1 MSIVL
6 SLAAF
11 ALGEA
16 IEHRVTLAHRG
27 AEVAAT
33 YRARV
38 AIDTRTRGAHVPN
51 RPSPQICRWTAAV
64 TVERALDGAAGSERP
79 VGSDH
84 SLSGSHPGSCETARP
99 AIEAEV
105 ARRTPAV
112 RDHLIAAAEADRA
125 TLLAELDALRP
136 NG

>member
-1 MSIVL
+1 MSIFL

-16 IEHRVTLAHRG
+16 IEHRVTVAHRG
-27 AEVAAT
+27 ADVAAT

-38 AIDTRTRGAHVPN
+38 ALDTRTRGAHLPN
-51 RPSPQICRWTAAV
+51 RPSRQICRWTAAI
-64 TVERALDGAAGSERP
+64 TVERALDGAAASSRP
-79 VGSDH
+79 VASDR
-84 SLSGSHPGSCETARP
+84 SLSGTHPGACDTARP

-112 RDHLIAAAEADRA
+112 RDRLIAAAEADRA